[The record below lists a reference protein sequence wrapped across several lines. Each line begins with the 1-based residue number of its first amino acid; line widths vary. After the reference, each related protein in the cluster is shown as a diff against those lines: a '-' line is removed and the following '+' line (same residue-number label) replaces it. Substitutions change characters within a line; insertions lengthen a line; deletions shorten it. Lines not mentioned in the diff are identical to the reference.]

1 MISTSDVVIM
11 VALRTVACSDRWEE
25 AWPQIVDR
33 LRAQIHE
40 RSAQRR
46 SVRTAPPAAAEAPT
60 AAVLASATA
69 VVPTFEAPVAAVT
82 DVSPSVACPGNDTTT
97 KEPWRPTANHAWRR
111 LSIGKTHQEQLA
123 C

>member
-1 MISTSDVVIM
+1 VLLIRLWHTNAQGAGDAPTLTDEVVRRCTERPAPSRIAAAGW
-11 VALRTVACSDRWEE
+11 ALSWAE
-25 AWPQIVDR
+25 AWLAV
-33 LRAQIHE
+33 
-40 RSAQRR
+40 
-46 SVRTAPPAAAEAPT
+46 
-60 AAVLASATA
+60 VLASVTA

-97 KEPWRPTANHAWRR
+97 KEPWRPAANHPWRR